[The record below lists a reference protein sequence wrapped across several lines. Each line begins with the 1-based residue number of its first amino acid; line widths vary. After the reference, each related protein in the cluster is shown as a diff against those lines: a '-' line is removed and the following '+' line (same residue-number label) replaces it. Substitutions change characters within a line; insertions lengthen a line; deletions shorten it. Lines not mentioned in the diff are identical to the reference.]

1 MHRRDIVAVSDVSD
15 DDGEYATAS
24 LLILTLFSIFEL
36 DLDSG
41 VEEEVQVVLALV
53 DGALLRLLLERL
65 WNEAS
70 ERKFMVPVTLLVG

>member
-1 MHRRDIVAVSDVSD
+1 MHRRGIEAVSDN
-15 DDGEYATAS
+15 DGEYTIAS
-24 LLILTLFSIFEL
+24 LLILTLSSIFEL

-53 DGALLRLLLERL
+53 DGALLRLLLDRP

-70 ERKFMVPVTLLVG
+70 ERKFMVPVTLFVG